1 MSVKELLTLPS
12 LSLSS
17 KEFNKLLTSL
27 IKSLFLQTI
36 EPILTLPTSDFMR
49 NFTTRLN
56 NIFNAFLPT
65 SLLEND
71 SFLKEKALIEKDIF
85 TNDYTHIKNLCSS
98 SYLSYI
104 SKEKNK
110 KLNNFTYLSSFH
122 PHCSK
127 NLIAYHDCKHKGRLI
142 NVYDNF
148 SVKYIVCVKCQS
160 VYISSYISM
169 YCDDCC
175 LPFTSTYLSALDAK
189 NIPITVSNPHCNG
202 AIPKQLRCEKC
213 NSRLWLTNNRMIY
226 CKKCKEA
233 NNIEDMQYDCDICH
247 TKYKSDVI
255 EYFPFESEKINRAIL
270 TAIIKKKI
278 ARPLEY
284 KCSCEIKETDEYH
297 HSDECNGQM
306 VFGDI
311 YRESD
316 ILICNKCYRF
326 FEIYNYEWKCPLCK
340 TMFITTN
347 LNYDYKSNKHKRT
360 KHERNLT
367 INFQNCSA
375 IINDGT
381 STQMINNSTA
391 KQFNKIMSMAMSPNM
406 NFEESMTGNNTKR
419 GKFARSKSVAMK
431 SYDVAVPKEVS
442 SSKKKR
448 DMDIKS
454 KIGILD
460 YDKNKED
467 IFDKVHRTFIDQSP
481 KKKIVFKDDE
491 ENEIKKEI
499 IAQFNI
505 DDYIVQSEAPELN
518 IQNVCHKD
526 NSNIKYIIK
535 TFNFETEKELKV
547 FGTNINNII
556 KQEANS
562 KDKDILLFI
571 YGMNILSNQSAIVIL
586 ENFTSSLNYEIQKR
600 VIQKKIFTQAELQSL
615 IVMLVSAV
623 QMQKRNIVD
632 VVPWNI
638 LLCDD
643 NKFKLSDEELGE
655 MNYNVSEEIQK
666 TFTFE
671 DDDEVR
677 RIGFVVVYAATQNI
691 ESIVKIKLMQ
701 KENDVYV
708 EICKNVKNNY
718 TRDFVRMISLM
729 ILKKEEK
736 RMKMDDL
743 VDIVNDWK

>member
-1 MSVKELLTLPS
+1 
-12 LSLSS
+12 
-17 KEFNKLLTSL
+17 
-27 IKSLFLQTI
+27 
-36 EPILTLPTSDFMR
+36 
-49 NFTTRLN
+49 
-56 NIFNAFLPT
+56 
-65 SLLEND
+65 
-71 SFLKEKALIEKDIF
+71 
-85 TNDYTHIKNLCSS
+85 
-98 SYLSYI
+98 
-104 SKEKNK
+104 
-110 KLNNFTYLSSFH
+110 
-122 PHCSK
+122 
-127 NLIAYHDCKHKGRLI
+127 
-142 NVYDNF
+142 
-148 SVKYIVCVKCQS
+148 
-160 VYISSYISM
+160 M

-226 CKKCKEA
+226 CKKCKET

-255 EYFPFESEKINRAIL
+255 EYFPFESEKLNRAIL

-326 FEIYNYEWKCPLCK
+326 FEIDNYEWKCPLCK

-347 LNYDYKSNKHKRT
+347 LNYDYKSNNNKRT

-391 KQFNKIMSMAMSPNM
+391 KQFNKIMSMTMSPNM

-526 NSNIKYIIK
+526 NSKMKDIIK

-547 FGTNINNII
+547 FGTKINNII

-571 YGMNILSNQSAIVIL
+571 YGMNILSNKSAIVIL

-691 ESIVKIKLMQ
+691 ESIVKIKMMQ

>member
-1 MSVKELLTLPS
+1 
-12 LSLSS
+12 
-17 KEFNKLLTSL
+17 
-27 IKSLFLQTI
+27 
-36 EPILTLPTSDFMR
+36 
-49 NFTTRLN
+49 
-56 NIFNAFLPT
+56 
-65 SLLEND
+65 
-71 SFLKEKALIEKDIF
+71 
-85 TNDYTHIKNLCSS
+85 
-98 SYLSYI
+98 
-104 SKEKNK
+104 
-110 KLNNFTYLSSFH
+110 
-122 PHCSK
+122 
-127 NLIAYHDCKHKGRLI
+127 
-142 NVYDNF
+142 
-148 SVKYIVCVKCQS
+148 
-160 VYISSYISM
+160 
-169 YCDDCC
+169 
-175 LPFTSTYLSALDAK
+175 
-189 NIPITVSNPHCNG
+189 
-202 AIPKQLRCEKC
+202 
-213 NSRLWLTNNRMIY
+213 
-226 CKKCKEA
+226 
-233 NNIEDMQYDCDICH
+233 
-247 TKYKSDVI
+247 
-255 EYFPFESEKINRAIL
+255 
-270 TAIIKKKI
+270 
-278 ARPLEY
+278 
-284 KCSCEIKETDEYH
+284 
-297 HSDECNGQM
+297 
-306 VFGDI
+306 
-311 YRESD
+311 
-316 ILICNKCYRF
+316 
-326 FEIYNYEWKCPLCK
+326 
-340 TMFITTN
+340 
-347 LNYDYKSNKHKRT
+347 
-360 KHERNLT
+360 
-367 INFQNCSA
+367 
-375 IINDGT
+375 
-381 STQMINNSTA
+381 MINNSTA

-467 IFDKVHRTFIDQSP
+467 IFDKVHRTFIDQAP

-535 TFNFETEKELKV
+535 TFNFETAKELKV

-691 ESIVKIKLMQ
+691 ESIVKIKMMQ